1 MRTALAHLHVPHPHV
16 PHLHVAHHEP
26 RWWLGHSLVAVAA
39 AALVVYGAAVLLV
52 LAGVLL
58 FS

>member
-1 MRTALAHLHVPHPHV
+1 MRTALAHLHVPHPQV
-16 PHLHVAHHEP
+16 PHHEP
-26 RWWLGHSLVAVAA
+26 RWWLGHSLVAVATA
-39 AALVVYGAAVLLV
+39 AVVVYGAAVLLV

>member
-1 MRTALAHLHVPHPHV
+1 MRTTLAHLHVPHPHV
-16 PHLHVAHHEP
+16 AHHEP
-26 RWWLGHSLVAVAA
+26 KWWLGHSLVAVAA
-39 AALVVYGAAVLLV
+39 AALMIYGAAVLLV